1 MTLPSDTTL
10 ALISWLASRNTEQ
23 LQSLIRR
30 RGIPHS
36 SCTSYRS
43 LAQALQDAEN
53 IRASVQH
60 LPRAE
65 LLALNDPD
73 SATAASRDAL
83 EERGLISL
91 TSEGTSLLIPSS
103 SLDPLGKLDSAT
115 KEPSLPA
122 TPALAES
129 DISAA
134 ASHALTLVVTVSDLL
149 DAIADARFPLNQDGE
164 LTATS
169 LKNLQ
174 SELGIGYDIPLLWR
188 CATQAGL
195 LGPHNSAAALTQ
207 SAVDWRDLP
216 DEERLALLA
225 KSWWSTVPAW
235 LSQTISG
242 HPTMTWDSTLLS
254 HLSYHYPL
262 VDAEPVVTEVL
273 SDAQMVGVLHGSLPT
288 PWGLA
293 LWSSGDVA
301 TAFRSSTPSRA
312 SSAST
317 STAWCSTR
325 ASMACR
331 PTADTA
337 ARP

>member
-23 LQSLIRR
+23 LQNLIRR

-36 SCTSYRS
+36 ACTSYRS

-103 SLDPLGKLDSAT
+103 SLDLLGKLDSAT

-207 SAVDWRDLP
+207 SAVDWR
-216 DEERLALLA
+216 
-225 KSWWSTVPAW
+225 
-235 LSQTISG
+235 
-242 HPTMTWDSTLLS
+242 
-254 HLSYHYPL
+254 
-262 VDAEPVVTEVL
+262 
-273 SDAQMVGVLHGSLPT
+273 
-288 PWGLA
+288 
-293 LWSSGDVA
+293 
-301 TAFRSSTPSRA
+301 
-312 SSAST
+312 
-317 STAWCSTR
+317 
-325 ASMACR
+325 R
-331 PTADTA
+331 PT
-337 ARP
+337 R